1 MEITAGNIIL
11 MFLIAFFAYMHSFF
25 GSTMWNR
32 PIVVGPLVGLALGD
46 VEAGLKL
53 GATLELVFMGA
64 FPVGASNPPDF
75 VSGTII
81 ATAYVI
87 MSGQSIS
94 SAVLLAV
101 PIATLVLL
109 IDNLQMTFLLTHA
122 SHKADKYAQEGNIKG
137 VERTQ
142 IIYSILNKVI
152 LALVVA
158 VGFALG
164 VPAIEKILSF
174 VPAFITHG
182 LDIAA
187 GIIPAIGFAMLAKMM
202 LTKNMVP
209 FLLLGFLLTAYLNIT
224 VVGVALFGIVAV
236 MLMMSVSKNKT
247 QQEDFV
253 DDNEF

>member
-11 MFLIAFFAYMHSFF
+11 IFLIAFFAYMHSFF

-209 FLLLGFLLTAYLNIT
+209 FLLLGFLLTAYLNVT

-236 MLMMSVSKNKT
+236 MLVMSVSKNKT

>member
-87 MSGQSIS
+87 ISGQSIS

-209 FLLLGFLLTAYLNIT
+209 FLLLGFLLTAYLNVT

>member
-32 PIVVGPLVGLALGD
+32 PIVVGPLVGVALGD

-209 FLLLGFLLTAYLNIT
+209 FLLLGFLLTAYLNVT

-236 MLMMSVSKNKT
+236 MLVMSVSKNKT

>member
-122 SHKADKYAQEGNIKG
+122 SHKADKYAQDGNIKG

-209 FLLLGFLLTAYLNIT
+209 FLLLGFLLTAYLNVT

>member
-32 PIVVGPLVGLALGD
+32 PIVVGPLVGVALGD

-209 FLLLGFLLTAYLNIT
+209 FLLLGFLLTAYLNVT

>member
-32 PIVVGPLVGLALGD
+32 PIVVGPLVGVALGD

-142 IIYSILNKVI
+142 IIYSILNKFI

-202 LTKNMVP
+202 LTKNIVP
-209 FLLLGFLLTAYLNIT
+209 FLLLGFLLTAYLNVT

>member
-122 SHKADKYAQEGNIKG
+122 SHKADKYAQEGNIKS

-209 FLLLGFLLTAYLNIT
+209 FLLLGFLLTAYLNVT

>member
-11 MFLIAFFAYMHSFF
+11 IFLIAFFAYMHSFF

-32 PIVVGPLVGLALGD
+32 PIVVGPLVGVALGD

-209 FLLLGFLLTAYLNIT
+209 FLLLGFLLTAYLNVT

-236 MLMMSVSKNKT
+236 MLVMSVSKNKT

>member
-1 MEITAGNIIL
+1 MEITIGKIIL
-11 MFLIAFFAYMHSFF
+11 IFLIAFFAYMHSFF

-32 PIVVGPLVGLALGD
+32 PIVVGPLIGLALGD
-46 VEAGLKL
+46 LESGLKL

-87 MSGQSIS
+87 MSGKSIA

-122 SHKADKYAQEGNIKG
+122 SHKADKFAAEGNIEG
-137 VERTQ
+137 VERIQ
-142 IIYSILNKVI
+142 IIYGILNKVI
-152 LALVVA
+152 LALIVA
-158 VGFALG
+158 IGFTLG

-174 VPAFITHG
+174 VPDFITHG

-187 GIIPAIGFAMLAKMM
+187 GIIPAIGFAMLARMM
-202 LTKNMVP
+202 LTKKVLP
-209 FLLLGFLLTAYLNIT
+209 FLILGFLLAAYLGVS
-224 VVGVALFGIVAV
+224 VVGVALFGVAAI
-236 MLMMSVSKNKT
+236 LLLLNFNPKNV
-247 QQEDFV
+247 QQEV
-253 DDNEF
+253 VIDDNEF

>member
-32 PIVVGPLVGLALGD
+32 PIVVGPLVGVALGD

>member
-1 MEITAGNIIL
+1 MEVTFIKVLL
-11 MFLIAFFAYMHSFF
+11 MFLIAFFAYMHSWF

-32 PIVVGPLVGLALGD
+32 PIVVAPLVGLALGD
-46 VEAGLKL
+46 FDTGIKL

-94 SAVLLAV
+94 SAVVLAV

-109 IDNLQMTFLLTHA
+109 IDNLQMTFLLTGA
-122 SHKADKYAQEGNIKG
+122 SHLADKEAKRGNIQG
-137 VERTQ
+137 VERIQ
-142 IIYSILNKVI
+142 LIAGIGNKVL
-152 LALVVA
+152 LALIVA
-158 VGFALG
+158 LGFYLG
-164 VPAIEKILSF
+164 VPFIEKVLSY
-174 VPAFITHG
+174 VPDFITHG

-187 GIIPAIGFAMLAKMM
+187 GIIPAIGFAMLARMMVTKKMI
-202 LTKNMVP
+202 P
-209 FLLLGFLLTAYLNIT
+209 FLLLGFLFAAYLKIS
-224 VVGVALFGIVAV
+224 VVGIALFGIVIVLLYMNMSDGQTKEAV
-236 MLMMSVSKNKT
+236 
-247 QQEDFV
+247 V

>member
-32 PIVVGPLVGLALGD
+32 PIVVGPLVGVALGD

-142 IIYSILNKVI
+142 IIYSILNKFI

-202 LTKNMVP
+202 LTKNMEP
-209 FLLLGFLLTAYLNIT
+209 FLLLGFLLTAYLNVT

>member
-11 MFLIAFFAYMHSFF
+11 IFLIAFFAYMHSFF

-202 LTKNMVP
+202 LTKNMLP
-209 FLLLGFLLTAYLNIT
+209 FLLLGFLLTAYLNVT

-236 MLMMSVSKNKT
+236 MLVMSVSKNKT

>member
-1 MEITAGNIIL
+1 MEITVGKIIL

-46 VEAGLKL
+46 LESGLKL

-122 SHKADKYAQEGNIKG
+122 SHKADKYAQEGDLKG

-142 IIYSILNKVI
+142 LFYSILNKVI

-158 VGFALG
+158 AGFALG

-174 VPAFITHG
+174 VPEFITHG

-202 LTKNMVP
+202 LTKKMIP
-209 FLLLGFLLTAYLNIT
+209 FLLLGFLLAAYLKVT

-236 MLMMSVSKNKT
+236 MLMMTVSENKR
-247 QQEDFV
+247 QEDFV

>member
-142 IIYSILNKVI
+142 IIYSILNKFI

>member
-11 MFLIAFFAYMHSFF
+11 IFLIAFFAYMHSFF

-32 PIVVGPLVGLALGD
+32 PIVVGPLVGVALGD

-209 FLLLGFLLTAYLNIT
+209 FLLLGFLLTAYLNVT

>member
-1 MEITAGNIIL
+1 MDITVGKILL

-46 VEAGLKL
+46 LESGLKL

-87 MSGQSIS
+87 MSGKSIA

-109 IDNLQMTFLLTHA
+109 IDNLQMTFLLTYA
-122 SHKADKYAQEGNIKG
+122 SHKADKFALEGNIEG

-142 IIYSILNKVI
+142 VIFGILNKVI

-158 VGFALG
+158 LGFALG
-164 VPAIEKILSF
+164 VPAIEKILSW
-174 VPAFITHG
+174 VPDFITHG
-182 LDIAA
+182 LDVAA
-187 GIIPAIGFAMLAKMM
+187 GIIPAIGFAMLARMM
-202 LTKNMVP
+202 LTKKVLP
-209 FLLLGFLLTAYLNIT
+209 FLIIGFLLSAYLQVS
-224 VVGVALFGIVAV
+224 VVGVALFGIAAIF
-236 MLMMSVSKNKT
+236 LMMNTNQKNT
-247 QQEDFV
+247 RQEAFV

>member
-1 MEITAGNIIL
+1 MEISVGNIVL

-46 VEAGLKL
+46 LEAGLKL

-122 SHKADKYAQEGNIKG
+122 SHKADKYAQGGDIKG
-137 VERTQ
+137 IERTQ
-142 IIYSILNKVI
+142 IFYSILNKVI

-158 VGFALG
+158 AGFALG

-174 VPAFITHG
+174 VPEFVTHG

-202 LTKNMVP
+202 LTKKMIP
-209 FLLLGFLLTAYLNIT
+209 FLLLGFLLAAYLNVT

-236 MLMMSVSKNKT
+236 MLMMTVSENKT
-247 QQEDFV
+247 QEDFV

>member
-142 IIYSILNKVI
+142 VIYSILNKVI

-174 VPAFITHG
+174 VPPFITHG

-209 FLLLGFLLTAYLNIT
+209 FLLLGFLLTAYLNVT

>member
-209 FLLLGFLLTAYLNIT
+209 FLLLGFLLTAYLNVT

-236 MLMMSVSKNKT
+236 MLVMSVSKNKT